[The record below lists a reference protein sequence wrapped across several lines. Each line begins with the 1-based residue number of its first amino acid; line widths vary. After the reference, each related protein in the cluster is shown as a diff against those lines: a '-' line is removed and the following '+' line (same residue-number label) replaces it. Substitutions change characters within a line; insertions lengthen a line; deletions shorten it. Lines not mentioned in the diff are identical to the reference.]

1 VWQRHKVVFSA
12 LCLAFV
18 ALVFFTVRL
27 ISSTIYWSD
36 PAHRFQKLEPWM
48 TPAYISQSYKIESNE
63 LSILIGIDGR
73 GSKRLSLE
81 KIAQM
86 RGINVKKL
94 MDELQPALD
103 QRTGKHGD

>member
-1 VWQRHKVVFSA
+1 
-12 LCLAFV
+12 
-18 ALVFFTVRL
+18 
-27 ISSTIYWSD
+27 
-36 PAHRFQKLEPWM
+36 M

-63 LSILIGIDGR
+63 LLILIGIDGR

-103 QRTGKHGD
+103 QRTGKQGD

>member
-1 VWQRHKVVFSA
+1 
-12 LCLAFV
+12 
-18 ALVFFTVRL
+18 
-27 ISSTIYWSD
+27 
-36 PAHRFQKLEPWM
+36 M

-63 LSILIGIDGR
+63 LLILIGIDRR

-103 QRTGKHGD
+103 QRTGKHSD